1 MFAFKYLRSLSSV
14 LYRRGFPW
22 LWNRTEINRGAAPY
36 RELLKRRLSYK
47 AGRKNT
53 RDGRLPSW
61 KSIGPGIAISEI
73 LLNWNYPNMNRPDSI
88 FSRYFIK
95 HLYVVNRYP
104 DDWKYG
110 EKKKVSRKWKCVY
123 DRRWGRRLAQRC
135 PVMDRRNELRR
146 VTPGPIEHKQIDAIT
161 RRGGEL
167 KSARAFRC
175 TCQYAAARLDN

>member
-53 RDGRLPSW
+53 RNGRLPSW

-88 FSRYFIK
+88 FPRYFIK

-104 DDWKYG
+104 DYWKYG
-110 EKKKVSRKWKCVY
+110 EKKKCLANGNVFMID
-123 DRRWGRRLAQRC
+123 DRGDDWHSVVRWWTDETNC
-135 PVMDRRNELRR
+135 DE
-146 VTPGPIEHKQIDAIT
+146 
-161 RRGGEL
+161 
-167 KSARAFRC
+167 
-175 TCQYAAARLDN
+175 

>member
-14 LYRRGFPW
+14 LYRHGFPW
-22 LWNRTEINRGAAPY
+22 LWNRTEINRGAAPHG
-36 RELLKRRLSYK
+36 ELLKRRLSYK

-88 FSRYFIK
+88 FPRYFTK

-110 EKKKVSRKWKCVY
+110 EKKKCLANGNVFMID
-123 DRRWGRRLAQRC
+123 DRGNDWHSVVWWWTDETNC
-135 PVMDRRNELRR
+135 DE
-146 VTPGPIEHKQIDAIT
+146 
-161 RRGGEL
+161 
-167 KSARAFRC
+167 
-175 TCQYAAARLDN
+175 

>member
-14 LYRRGFPW
+14 LYRHGFPW
-22 LWNRTEINRGAAPY
+22 LWNRTEINRGAAPHG
-36 RELLKRRLSYK
+36 ELLKRRLSYK

-73 LLNWNYPNMNRPDSI
+73 LLNWNYSNMNRPDSI
-88 FSRYFIK
+88 FPRYFIK

-110 EKKKVSRKWKCVY
+110 EKKKCLANGNVFMID
-123 DRRWGRRLAQRC
+123 DRGNDWHSVVWWWTDETNC
-135 PVMDRRNELRR
+135 DE
-146 VTPGPIEHKQIDAIT
+146 
-161 RRGGEL
+161 
-167 KSARAFRC
+167 
-175 TCQYAAARLDN
+175 

>member
-53 RDGRLPSW
+53 RNGRLPSW

-88 FSRYFIK
+88 FPRYFIK

-104 DDWKYG
+104 DYWKYG
-110 EKKKVSRKWKCVY
+110 EKKKCLANGNVFMIDDGGDDWHNVV
-123 DRRWGRRLAQRC
+123 RWWTDETNC
-135 PVMDRRNELRR
+135 DE
-146 VTPGPIEHKQIDAIT
+146 
-161 RRGGEL
+161 
-167 KSARAFRC
+167 
-175 TCQYAAARLDN
+175 